1 LIYTVPYQHYTNA
14 IENFFSMLK
23 SHLHK
28 YQGLTLIELK
38 NDIKHILSKITKEKF
53 NNILNGTYKRS
64 LNYKNTQSNKLVK
77 CKKYLY

>member
-1 LIYTVPYQHYTNA
+1 
-14 IENFFSMLK
+14 MLK

-38 NDIKHILSKITKEKF
+38 NDIKNILNKLTKEKF

-64 LNYKNTQSNKLVK
+64 LNYKNTHANKSVK